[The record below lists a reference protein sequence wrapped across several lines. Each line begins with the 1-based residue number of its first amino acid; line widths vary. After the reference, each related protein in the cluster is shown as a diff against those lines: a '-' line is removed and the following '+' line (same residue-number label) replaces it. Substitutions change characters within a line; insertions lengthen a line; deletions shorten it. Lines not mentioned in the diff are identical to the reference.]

1 MFIAGGVI
9 AFRYKSRFA
18 LWLFNIGCKEL
29 FKARLTEQLLHGC
42 DTKQLLFVR
51 VKTGSF
57 DSLRY
62 SVFAGISAVG
72 ATLDQ
77 LPASPF
83 FTADCLLECI
93 LLDIIGS
100 SDQFV
105 DTGEDDFNFRILQQ
119 WWQLEIV
126 LCE

>member
-1 MFIAGGVI
+1 M
-9 AFRYKSRFA
+9 
-18 LWLFNIGCKEL
+18 WLFNIGCKEL
-29 FKARLTEQLLHGC
+29 FEARLTEQLLHGR

-51 VKTGSF
+51 VKTSSF
-57 DSLRY
+57 DSFRY
-62 SVFAGISAVG
+62 GVFVGISAVG

-93 LLDIIGS
+93 LLDVIGP

-105 DTGEDDFNFRILQQ
+105 DTGEDDFNLRIFH
-119 WWQLEIV
+119 
-126 LCE
+126 